1 MHTCIKTL
9 TLAAAAAALL
19 AGPVLAQ
26 DKVVNIY
33 SHREPK
39 LIQPMLDAL
48 TKDTGI
54 KTNVVFADKGM
65 VERLKAEGANS
76 PADLVLTVDAGRLND
91 LVEADLVQPIT
102 SVAVKANVPAAYA
115 HPNGLWYGMSL
126 RGRAIYASR
135 ERVPEIV
142 AKALTYADLTHPKW
156 KGKVCTRAGDHEYN
170 VALLASVIA
179 ERGEAAGRQWLQ
191 GLKANLGRKPQ
202 GGDREQVQAIQTGQ
216 CDLAVANTYYYYL
229 MLNNPQQKPWA
240 DSARIVFP
248 DQAGKGMMMNV
259 SGIALTKASPN
270 RDNAIKLVE
279 YLSGDKAQQMYAELN
294 GEYPVNQR
302 AEWSDF
308 LKSLGTFKA
317 SDTALDR
324 IAKARKA
331 ALQMINEIDYNS

>member
-1 MHTCIKTL
+1 MKTWIQ
-9 TLAAAAAALL
+9 TTLL
-19 AGPVLAQ
+19 ATATVALFAGPASAQ
-26 DKVVNIY
+26 QKVVNLY

-39 LIQPMLDAL
+39 LIEPLLEAF

-54 KTNVVFADKGM
+54 QTNVVFADKGM

-91 LVEADLVQPIT
+91 LVEADLVQPIPS
-102 SVAVKANVPAAYA
+102 SVAKANVPAAYA
-115 HPNGLWYGMSL
+115 HPEGLWYGMSL

-135 ERVPEIV
+135 DRVPENV
-142 AKALTYADLTHPKW
+142 AKALTYADLADPKW

-179 ERGEAAGRQWLQ
+179 EKGEAEARKWLQ

-202 GGDREQVQAIQTGQ
+202 GGDREQVQAIMTGQ

-229 MLNNPQQKPWA
+229 MVTNPQQKPWA
-240 DSARIVFP
+240 DAARLVFP

-270 RDNAIKLVE
+270 KENAIKLVE
-279 YLSGDKAQQMYAELN
+279 YLSGEKAQRMYGELN
-294 GEYPVNQR
+294 GEYPVNPK
-302 AEWSDF
+302 AESSDF
-308 LKSLGTFKA
+308 LKSLGSFRA
-317 SDTALDR
+317 SDTSLEK

-331 ALQMINEIDYNS
+331 ALQMMNEVDYNS